1 MPAFS
6 SAGRVAARLLR
17 PRRGS
22 AAGGASGV
30 WKKAALRAGRHLLGH
45 VGQVARRLGLQV
57 SAVLYLIFAVSFAAE
72 GYRGWAHDHQALH
85 RHMAGGAGLTTLGSH
100 TELMLGLALV
110 FGYFGVSSLARARQ
124 APSPALK
131 KGS

>member
-22 AAGGASGV
+22 AAGGASGA
-30 WKKAALRAGRHLLGH
+30 WKKAAARAGRHFWGH

-72 GYRGWAHDHQALH
+72 GYRGWARDHQALH

-110 FGYFGVSSLARARQ
+110 FAYFGVSSLARARQ
-124 APSPALK
+124 APSQALK